1 MDESL
6 DLSDRDNLSETK
18 NEDVEISENEDVP
31 VKEVQD
37 PILIARNAGA
47 SLSAPAKADIARK
60 RKLPVNEGKYKQ
72 RDSKATASTTAW
84 DLQKFCFKLFIL
96 LVSNKRFV
104 NIYANAKDL
113 LKYFYTFVQ
122 ISRNLSL

>member
-47 SLSAPAKADIARK
+47 SLSAPEKADIARK
-60 RKLPVNEGKYKQ
+60 RKLPVNKGKSQAKGEQSYCQ
-72 RDSKATASTTAW
+72 YDCLGSPEV
-84 DLQKFCFKLFIL
+84 LFQ
-96 LVSNKRFV
+96 
-104 NIYANAKDL
+104 
-113 LKYFYTFVQ
+113 TFHF
-122 ISRNLSL
+122 ISF

>member
-1 MDESL
+1 MGESL
-6 DLSDRDNLSETK
+6 DLSDRDDLSETE

-60 RKLPVNEGKYKQ
+60 QYY
-72 RDSKATASTTAW
+72 
-84 DLQKFCFKLFIL
+84 LQYYFKI
-96 LVSNKRFV
+96 
-104 NIYANAKDL
+104 
-113 LKYFYTFVQ
+113 
-122 ISRNLSL
+122 